1 MIKKMNRN
9 NEQEMDQT
17 IYYFERHIEVDGD
30 SHGPLANEM
39 IMNLCGTNPEKWME
53 ATEAAEAALRHRISL
68 WDGINSSILKK
79 EVLHLS

>member
-1 MIKKMNRN
+1 
-9 NEQEMDQT
+9 
-17 IYYFERHIEVDGD
+17 
-30 SHGPLANEM
+30 M

-79 EVLHLS
+79 EVLYLS